1 MLFLNDTSNKVLAT
15 ASFSGEH
22 GGTPWI
28 AGTLMPVVWKR
39 S

>member
-1 MLFLNDTSNKVLAT
+1 MLFLNGPSNQVLAT
-15 ASFSGEH
+15 TRFSGAH